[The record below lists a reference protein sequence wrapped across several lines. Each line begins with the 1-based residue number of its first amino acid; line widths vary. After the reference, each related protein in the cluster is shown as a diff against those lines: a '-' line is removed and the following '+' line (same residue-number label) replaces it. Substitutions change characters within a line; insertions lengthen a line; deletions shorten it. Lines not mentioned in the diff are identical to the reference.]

1 MNMDPECE
9 TECNGWRLS
18 CGQIG
23 PDQAKRLHEAS
34 LEVLERTGARFFLPE
49 AVDMLRKAGATVSDG
64 NRVRIPAKLV
74 EQALRTARREVCMYN
89 RNGEVAMRLGGYN
102 SYFGTGS
109 DCLYI
114 RDHRTGERRKPV
126 AGDVVEAARL
136 CDALPNVDFVMSMFL
151 PSDMDVALTDRFQ
164 MEVMLNNTSKPI
176 LFVTNEFSG
185 TQDAVAMAE
194 AVAGGRE
201 ALGARPFVGCY
212 INVTTGLRQNGDALQ
227 KLLFLSERNIP
238 FTYVPVTQGGA
249 TAPVTVASSYIAM
262 NAGVLA
268 GLVLS
273 QLKREGAPFIAPG
286 QGGEALDM
294 RTMVSPYAAPDD
306 RPLCR
311 AMGRHYG
318 LPVFGLAGCSDSKLP
333 DEQAAAEAALTLMS
347 DATGGANLIHDMGY
361 LESGLCGSLAQL
373 CVCDEIVGWIRH
385 LHKPVALD
393 DEALAVELI
402 HEKGPDGQFMD
413 DDHTFDHYRSR
424 YYPDLFDRNHFAN
437 WQAKGGLSLGERA
450 AQKVS
455 RLIEEHKCEPL
466 PSDIA
471 SDVAAVTESTRRSI
485 EKKKHEGGTDA

>member
-1 MNMDPECE
+1 MTMEPPSEIRCA
-9 TECNGWRLS
+9 GRQLS
-18 CGQIG
+18 CGRIQ

-49 AVDMLRKAGATVSDG
+49 AVTMLRKAGATVSDG
-64 NRVRIPAKLV
+64 NRVRIPPRLV
-74 EQALRTARREVCMYN
+74 EQAFRTAPREVRMYD
-89 RNGEVAMRLGGYN
+89 RNGRLAMELGGCN

-126 AGDVVEAARL
+126 ASDVVEAARL
-136 CDALPNVDFVMSMFL
+136 CDALPNIDFVMSMFL
-151 PSDMDVALTDRFQ
+151 PADMDVALTDRYQ
-164 MEVMLNNTSKPI
+164 MEVMLNHTSKPI

-185 TQDAVAMAE
+185 AQDAVAMAE
-194 AVAGGRE
+194 AVAGGAA
-201 ALGARPFVGCY
+201 ALGAKPFVGCY
-212 INVTTGLRQNGDALQ
+212 INVTTGLRQNEDALQ
-227 KLLFLSERNIP
+227 KLLYLSERNIP

-249 TAPVTVASSYIAM
+249 TAPITVAGSYIAM

-286 QGGEALDM
+286 QGGEGLDM

-333 DEQAAAEAALTLMS
+333 DEQAAAEAALTLLS
-347 DATGGANLIHDMGY
+347 DAIGGANLIHDLGY

-373 CVCDEIVGWIRH
+373 CLCDEIVGWIRH
-385 LHKPVALD
+385 LHRPIALD
-393 DEALAVELI
+393 DESMALALI
-402 HEKGPDGQFMD
+402 DEKGPDGQYMD
-413 DDHTFDHYRSR
+413 HDHTFAHYKER
-424 YYPDLFDRNHFAN
+424 YYPDLFDRDHFAN
-437 WQAKGGLSLGERA
+437 WQAKGGLTLGERA
-450 AQKVS
+450 VRKTA
-455 RLIEEHKCEPL
+455 RLIEDHKPEPL
-466 PSDIA
+466 PPEIA
-471 SDVAAVTESTRRSI
+471 AAVGAVTESAATVVGRQ
-485 EKKKHEGGTDA
+485 KKQP

>member
-1 MNMDPECE
+1 MSKERKSESSCA
-9 TECNGWRLS
+9 GQRLS

-23 PDQAKRLHEAS
+23 AEQAKRLHEAS

-49 AVDMLRKAGATVSDG
+49 AVDMLRKAGAAVSDG

-74 EQALRTARREVCMYN
+74 EQAFRTASSEVRMYN
-89 RNGEVAMRLGGYN
+89 RNGEVAMKLGGYN

-126 AGDVVEAARL
+126 ASDVVEAARL
-136 CDALPNVDFVMSMFL
+136 CDSLPNVDFVMSMFL
-151 PSDMDVALTDRFQ
+151 PADMDVALTDRFQ
-164 MEVMLNNTSKPI
+164 MEVMLNNTTKPI

-185 TQDAVAMAE
+185 AQDAVAMAE
-194 AVAGGRE
+194 AVAGGRD
-201 ALGARPFVGCY
+201 ALGAKPFVGCY
-212 INVTTGLRQNGDALQ
+212 INVTTGLRQNEEALQ

-249 TAPVTVASSYIAM
+249 TAPVTVAGSYIAM

-286 QGGEALDM
+286 QGGEGLDM

-347 DATGGANLIHDMGY
+347 DAIGGANLIHDMGY

-385 LHKPVALD
+385 LHKPIALD
-393 DEALAVELI
+393 DEALAVAMIDEI
-402 HEKGPDGQFMD
+402 GPDGQYMD
-413 DDHTFDHYRSR
+413 HDHTFAHYKER
-424 YYPDLFDRNHFAN
+424 YYPDLFDRDHFAN

-466 PSDIA
+466 PAEIA
-471 SDVAAVTESTRRSI
+471 AAVNAVVQRARTTLGEN
-485 EKKKHEGGTDA
+485 AA